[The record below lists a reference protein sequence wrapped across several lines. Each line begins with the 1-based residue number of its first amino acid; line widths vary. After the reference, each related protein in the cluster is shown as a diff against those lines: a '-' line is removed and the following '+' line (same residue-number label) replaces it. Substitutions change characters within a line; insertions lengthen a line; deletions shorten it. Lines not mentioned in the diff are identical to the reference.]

1 MEVVKEFLEPG
12 RVKKYKFT
20 HEGKIL
26 SFKEVINLMA
36 TSVDFRNLLT
46 DVLVKCP
53 FKGYYWEVKPITAQ
67 LLNTEFEFV
76 AVNSNTL
83 PNIIADKSP
92 FLKYFATDKQVV
104 TFPNLRGD
112 AQLVVPIDISD
123 DFHYAHMA
131 DFVRNA
137 PPEQVDEMWQLVTKE
152 YSKLIGESPRWL
164 STAGLGVSWLHVRID
179 STPKYYRFQPYKSL

>member
-20 HEGKIL
+20 HKGEIL

-36 TSVDFRNLLT
+36 TSAEFRDLLT

-53 FKGYYWEVKPITAQ
+53 FKGYYWEVKPITTE
-67 LLNTEFEFV
+67 LLNTAFEFV

-92 FLKYFATDKQVV
+92 FLKYFTTAKQVV

-112 AQLVVPIDISD
+112 AQLVVPIDVSD

-137 PPEQVDEMWQLVTKE
+137 PPKQIDEMWQLVAQE
-152 YSKLIGESPRWL
+152 YGKLISKSPRWL

-179 STPKYYRFQPYKSL
+179 STPKYYRYQPYKSL